1 MKNRSRKR
9 LLTVRAPRNSD
20 QGARIRKLYRSF
32 MDGLDAKDA
41 KHVAMALAAA
51 ELTVAAEDARS
62 LLLAGDL
69 AAEQPTVR
77 LENSARR
84 AREDIKAI
92 VATADSKPLTFE
104 ERMRLDALKPRV
116 EFNEADF

>member
-9 LLTVRAPRNSD
+9 LLTVRAPRNTD
-20 QGARIRKLYRSF
+20 QGSRIRKLFGSF
-32 MDGLDAKDA
+32 MAKLDAKDA
-41 KHVAMALAAA
+41 KHVAMALSAA
-51 ELTVAAEDARS
+51 ELTVAAEDART

-84 AREDIKAI
+84 ARADLKSILSAEEASKPWDPRSLWSMGVSDDDEEDE
-92 VATADSKPLTFE
+92 ATA
-104 ERMRLDALKPRV
+104 
-116 EFNEADF
+116 